1 MPWFE
6 LDGDAWQIE
15 QIGKRIEITAA
26 GKTSV
31 RTFLTTEQA
40 AAQLGKLVEERELA
54 GYRPR
59 PRDPRHPELE
69 RAIAA
74 DPEAPASY
82 SVFADW
88 LQAQGDPRGQVMAL
102 AIAAEATDNDK
113 AFGKALKKHVHDLLG
128 PLAAYATSAKGDPD
142 VFGWRFGVIHRAYLH
157 ADRQKPIDR
166 VLGHLL
172 DHASGRFLVD
182 LAMSQRDRIQDAID
196 LLASRAPT
204 SLRALRLWAV
214 GTVELGALWP
224 AMPQLRRLALNGLAL
239 ELGAVDLPALEKL
252 ELVDS
257 QMRSGSGRMLARSPL
272 PKLEQLR
279 VDFGHGYV
287 TGDATI
293 DDIFELLARRNLP
306 ALRQLALVHTRY
318 PRELVT
324 ELADSSLS
332 RQIEHLDLSYDELTD
347 PNALELARRRANFP
361 RLVSLDVTGNRLTER
376 GLEALRALAPTLR
389 SLKQEP

>member
-15 QIGKRIEITAA
+15 QIGNRLEIITG

-31 RTFLTTEQA
+31 RTFLTADQA
-40 AAQLGKLVEERELA
+40 TAQLAKLVEERERA

-59 PRDPRHPELE
+59 PRDPRHLELE

-74 DPEAPASY
+74 DPEVSASY

-88 LQAQGDPRGQVMAL
+88 LQSQGDPRGQVMAL
-102 AIAAEATDNDK
+102 AIADEK
-113 AFGKALKKHVHDLLG
+113 AFAKALKKHVHDLLG
-128 PLAAYATSAKGDPD
+128 PLAAYAGSAKTDPD
-142 VFGWRFGVIHRAYLH
+142 VFGWRFGVIHHAYLH

-166 VLGHLL
+166 VLAEVL

-196 LLASRAPT
+196 LLATRAPA

-214 GTVELGALWP
+214 GTVKLGALWP

-239 ELGAVDLPALEKL
+239 ELGALQLEMLEKL

-257 QMRSGSGRMLARSPL
+257 QMRAGSGRVLARSPF

-293 DDIFELLARRNLP
+293 DDIFELLARKDLP

-318 PRELVT
+318 PRELVM

-347 PNALELARRRANFP
+347 ANALELARRRANFP
-361 RLVSLDVTGNRLTER
+361 RLVSLDVTGNRLSER
-376 GLEALRALAPTLR
+376 GLAALREVAPTLR